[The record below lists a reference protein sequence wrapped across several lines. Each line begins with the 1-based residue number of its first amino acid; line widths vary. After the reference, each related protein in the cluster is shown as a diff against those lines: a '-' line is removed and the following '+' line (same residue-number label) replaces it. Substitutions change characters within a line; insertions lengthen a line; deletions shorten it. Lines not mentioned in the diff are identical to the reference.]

1 MRWLLLKDFQ
11 ILRRSPLLVGLL
23 VLYPVLIAL
32 LIGYALSR
40 GPAKPKV
47 AFLNEVPKGQ
57 GSFNLGGTQING
69 RQYAGK
75 FFTAIDPIVVHTRK
89 QALDKV
95 RSGQALA
102 ALIIPADIVQKLSTG
117 GLERP
122 TIDVIYN
129 ASNLLR

>member
-40 GPAKPKV
+40 GPSKPKV
-47 AFLNEVPKGQ
+47 AILNEVPKGQ
-57 GSFNLGGTQING
+57 GSFDLGGEKING
-69 RQYAGK
+69 NQYTNR
-75 FFTAIDPIVVHTRK
+75 FFKAVDPIPVRSRA
-89 QALDKV
+89 QAVEKV

-102 ALIIPADIVQKLSTG
+102 ALIIPGDIVQKLSSG
-117 GLERP
+117 GL
-122 TIDVIYN
+122 
-129 ASNLLR
+129 